1 MNPLIYPLEL
11 IRFIPLCIV
20 MGYAAYLDYKHGEVP
35 NKIWLYTIIGAS
47 LTLTETLLLFSWALT
62 AITIFSIGISL
73 AIAFLTFGIGGG
85 GADAKA
91 LITLGFSAPLF
102 PLWGYWPLPFTIF
115 VLLAGSAMALPFI
128 LLRKSK
134 DSIWKRKIRFLPYL
148 FIGLI
153 VCVIL

>member
-11 IRFIPLCIV
+11 LRFLPLCAI
-20 MGYAAYLDYKHGEVP
+20 MGYAAYLDYKTGEVP
-35 NKIWLYTIIGAS
+35 NKIWLYTIFGGT
-47 LTLTETLLLFSWALT
+47 LTLIETLALFSWSLVI
-62 AITIFSIGISL
+62 ITLFSIGISGAL
-73 AIAFLTFGIGGG
+73 GLSTFFIGGG

-102 PLWGYWPLPFTIF
+102 PLWGFWPLPFTIF
-115 VLLAGSAMALPFI
+115 VLFAGSALALPFM
-128 LLRKSK
+128 LLKKSK
-134 DSIWKRKIRFLPYL
+134 DSVWKRKIRFLPYL